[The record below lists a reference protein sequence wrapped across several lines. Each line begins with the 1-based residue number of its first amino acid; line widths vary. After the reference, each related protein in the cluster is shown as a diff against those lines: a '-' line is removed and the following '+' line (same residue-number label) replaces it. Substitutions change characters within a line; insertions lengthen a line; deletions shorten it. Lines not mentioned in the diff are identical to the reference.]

1 VFSARDTSPAILQP
15 RRTPLA
21 NFDSRGSLCSSW
33 FERCGASDHRL
44 SRMVNSIMLAHSCV
58 TDRIN
63 MFGACGE
70 KPLKT
75 LLAIEPG
82 DSIVGVA
89 RKIDEN
95 RETIRRVVNTLEDEG
110 YVEYD
115 DGLHVVDHE
124 VREAGLSFL
133 AASADV
139 SPPTI
144 SRRTSSPLRRDGLRV
159 HIDRRGLRGPAAA
172 TRSHATPTT
181 TRSSS
186 QSTKQIWRVG
196 AVLPPIRY
204 PGCPGAPAGRRQRWP
219 AAGRPRTL

>member
-1 VFSARDTSPAILQP
+1 
-15 RRTPLA
+15 
-21 NFDSRGSLCSSW
+21 
-33 FERCGASDHRL
+33 
-44 SRMVNSIMLAHSCV
+44 
-58 TDRIN
+58 

-144 SRRTSSPLRRDGLRV
+144 SE
-159 HIDRRGLRGPAAA
+159 AY
-172 TRSHATPTT
+172 
-181 TRSSS
+181 
-186 QSTKQIWRVG
+186 
-196 AVLPPIRY
+196 VLPHFAGMDFAYTSIDAVYVWTRGGYQVARDPDDY
-204 PGCPGAPAGRRQRWP
+204 PLFIAINETDLEGWERFFHRFGIPVAQERQPVDGNDGPLQVVLERCE
-219 AAGRPRTL
+219 AIEAECVDGRPVISLEETLEFAREHYATFQSALDMLDRMYEDVDTDADYRMEPA